1 MWGVGC
7 EKNKNK
13 NKDSVVIQMTLEHY
27 GFEFIAGLISSGL
40 PYGTTLEA
48 AAEWADI
55 EPNPEAD
62 DFPF

>member
-1 MWGVGC
+1 
-7 EKNKNK
+7 
-13 NKDSVVIQMTLEHY
+13 MTLEEHY

-40 PYGTTLEA
+40 PYGTTLEE

-55 EPNPEAD
+55 EPNPVAD